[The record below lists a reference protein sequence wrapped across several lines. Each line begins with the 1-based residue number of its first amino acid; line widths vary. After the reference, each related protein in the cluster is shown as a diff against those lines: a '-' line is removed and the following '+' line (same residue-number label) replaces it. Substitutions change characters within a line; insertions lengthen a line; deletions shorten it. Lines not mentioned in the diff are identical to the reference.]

1 MQFTHISVLLS
12 LIAFASLASAKS
24 CNADECVSYFHGG
37 DCQSGGYISD
47 CVPTCGGNCF
57 QYSSFDSI
65 IVEGNSYAKESLSRQ
80 SGPCDAICSG
90 SAQDVT
96 PGTFTAQSCTNCVI
110 GVLTAC
116 LDCDDQITRD
126 PDDAQDAQE
135 SVSAFVAGCNS
146 AGLKVDNVTVDGAF
160 AAAGGKLSNSN
171 TTTSPAWVRA
181 EDLAPDHVSHGELRI
196 KVLQPH
202 CADRI
207 ASVAL
212 RLELNEFGE
221 VKHLRHG
228 AVIPEIKK
236 SDNQTLRDD
245 PSTLY
250 DYGPY
255 DKAMSDPALWFVKA
269 EERTVWSTEA
279 TLFENNPNFSRPL
292 IKPFIVASPAVNYPP
307 SFVDYRQI
315 NSFDFDLVKRHAY
328 SDLGYHY
335 TTVVNFIDGRTVHLP
350 AGYTT
355 FRPTSTR
362 PLVPTPSS
370 WNKTFSM
377 YYETCI
383 ADLPETKETLAQRE
397 KCLPES
403 LRSAFIAEITL
414 EEGYT
419 AQRDKPLKGRVTVH
433 ATNGSTQISDISL
446 AFHNYHYPSWAV
458 EHATTGGDPD
468 FYQKLCQYSDISGV
482 ISADS
487 SSYLFNEDKSR
498 NQFYESP
505 RIPRGSLTAA
515 KPYLDFELPI
525 PTTAVPHFSS
535 HYSSTM
541 GALALNLAVVYP
553 RDAANCIRGVD
564 EAQNNPDAESIMLKT
579 EESLWDSYTVVGNP
593 ISSEQLLIPPE
604 RLWERTLHLQAIVPL
619 DVLGDISAQQM
630 EHYLTP
636 EQPSPII
643 LASPPPDHV
652 AFSFA
657 RPVVTTEAL
666 VNTSARLMPSKGTFD
681 PYQYGRDFADYYNW
695 QEAVP
700 DPAAPRG
707 FRLSKNGYRVEK
719 FFSTLGQT
727 PPPPPPPYKEGGSH
741 P

>member
-1 MQFTHISVLLS
+1 MNKVLSTATLLAATVAPS
-12 LIAFASLASAKS
+12 LLPKEASIGSSA
-24 CNADECVSYFHGG
+24 
-37 DCQSGGYISD
+37 
-47 CVPTCGGNCF
+47 
-57 QYSSFDSI
+57 
-65 IVEGNSYAKESLSRQ
+65 
-80 SGPCDAICSG
+80 
-90 SAQDVT
+90 
-96 PGTFTAQSCTNCVI
+96 CTV
-110 GVLTAC
+110 
-116 LDCDDQITRD
+116 Q
-126 PDDAQDAQE
+126 
-135 SVSAFVAGCNS
+135 
-146 AGLKVDNVTVDGAF
+146 
-160 AAAGGKLSNSN
+160 
-171 TTTSPAWVRA
+171 AWVRA
-181 EDLAPDHVSHGELRI
+181 EDLAPDHVSHGEFRI

-202 CADRI
+202 CADKI

-228 AVIPEIKK
+228 AAIPEIKK
-236 SDNQTLRDD
+236 SDNQTLQDD
-245 PSTLY
+245 PRTLY

-292 IKPFIVASPAVNYPP
+292 IKPFTVASPAVNYPP
-307 SFVDYRQI
+307 SFVNAYRQI
-315 NSFDFDLVKRHAY
+315 DSFESNLVKRHAY
-328 SDLGYHY
+328 SDIGYHY
-335 TTVVNFIDGRTVHLP
+335 TAVVNFTDGRTAHLP

-362 PLVPTPSS
+362 PLAPTPSS

-377 YYETCI
+377 YYENCI

-403 LRSAFIAEITL
+403 RRSAFIAEITL
-414 EEGYT
+414 KEGYT
-419 AQRDKPLKGRVTVH
+419 AQRGKPLKGRVTVH
-433 ATNGSTQISDISL
+433 ATNGSTQMSDISL
-446 AFHNYHYPSWAV
+446 AFYNHHYPSWAV
-458 EHATTGGDPD
+458 DHATTGGDQD
-468 FYQKLCQYSDISGV
+468 FYEKLCQYSDISRV

-487 SSYLFNEDKSR
+487 SSYLFNEDKSW
-498 NQFYESP
+498 NQFYQSP
-505 RIPRGSLTAA
+505 PTHRGSLTAA

-553 RDAANCIRGVD
+553 RDVANCIWGVD
-564 EAQNNPDAESIMLKT
+564 EAQNDPDAESIMLKT

-593 ISSEQLLIPPE
+593 IPSEPLSIPPE
-604 RLWERTLHLQAIVPL
+604 QLWERTLHFQAMVPL

-636 EQPSPII
+636 QQPSPIL

-681 PYQYGRDFADYYNW
+681 PYQYGRDFEDYYNW
-695 QEAVP
+695 QEAP
-700 DPAAPRG
+700 DPAAHYNKGNYAGLLWKKKVVAEERG
-707 FRLSKNGYRVEK
+707 ILPKTG
-719 FFSTLGQT
+719 TTQD
-727 PPPPPPPYKEGGSH
+727 EGNDGDSQH
-741 P
+741 PFVVMP